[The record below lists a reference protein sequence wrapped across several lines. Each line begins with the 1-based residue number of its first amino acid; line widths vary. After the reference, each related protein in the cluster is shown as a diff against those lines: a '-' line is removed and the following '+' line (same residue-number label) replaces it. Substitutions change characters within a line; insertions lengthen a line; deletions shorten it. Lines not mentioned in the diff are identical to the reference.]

1 MNTLIHLAFPL
12 VRSKLTYGQ
21 EAYFSTP
28 QSYLNKL
35 QSLDSKAI
43 ELALEIPVNANTLGA
58 HREAGILPPDEIH
71 KLAAAKYIIRNS
83 TVANHT
89 NTEAEMRSDTKKKI
103 IKG

>member
-1 MNTLIHLAFPL
+1 M
-12 VRSKLTYGQ
+12 TYGQ

-43 ELALEIPVNANTLGA
+43 KLAFEIPV
-58 HREAGILPPDEIH
+58 HAGILQPDEIH

-89 NTEAEMRSDTKKKI
+89 NTEAEMRSDKNLFY
-103 IKG
+103 KGVIRI